1 MNSIYTALQSPS
13 ETTIALLALLI
24 GLGFIVLRR
33 VY

>member
-1 MNSIYTALQSPS
+1 MDSIYTALQSPS

-24 GLGFIVLRR
+24 GIGFVALRR